1 MKIPSV
7 VTIFAYMK
15 PGVYNYTRLQDLLP
29 YMLPEILIMA
39 LIMLNEINLKL
50 CGLYTKIEAD
60 IETITEGIERN
71 IEKGDQEAVHRKKVA
86 NRNMMMNKYFISMEQ
101 QV

>member
-1 MKIPSV
+1 
-7 VTIFAYMK
+7 
-15 PGVYNYTRLQDLLP
+15 
-29 YMLPEILIMA
+29 MLPEILIMA

-60 IETITEGIERN
+60 IETITEGIDRN

-86 NRNMMMNKYFISMEQ
+86 SRNMMMEKYFYSMEEQ
-101 QV
+101 LKNIEQYEKEMQDEEKVPQYFGLNRFK

>member
-1 MKIPSV
+1 ML
-7 VTIFAYMK
+7 AYIK
-15 PGVYNYTRLQDLLP
+15 PGVYNYTNILDLLL

-50 CGLYTKIEAD
+50 CGLYEKIESD

-86 NRNMMMNKYFISMEQ
+86 SRNMNMSKYFSSMEQ
-101 QV
+101 